1 MAIAKKNGEENW
13 EPNYLYPDDTWQKDY
28 FDKGHQRFLRR
39 MYFAGK

>member
-1 MAIAKKNGEENW
+1 MAIAKKNDEENW
-13 EPNYLYPDDTWQKDY
+13 EPNYLYPDDTWHKDY